1 MRSRTFIP
9 LVVAILLLTV
19 SLYHLVTVS
28 SHGAAPP
35 PREWGSVKGQ
45 VVWTEKVIPKNPPV
59 AAPLAAALAGGPV
72 LANKLVVNPK
82 NRGVRW
88 VLVWLAD
95 PKDARN
101 SKFVPPIHPSLAKPP
116 PNVVI
121 DSPRAEFRPRVVG
134 LWGKQNLLYE
144 NNGPVAHNLVMTSIG
159 GGPRV
164 RALVPPNL
172 DVTING
178 FVPKLVPTPFSC
190 GVHPWMKGYL
200 GSFAHPYF
208 AVTDADGKFGL
219 ENAPAGKFQLVLWH
233 EGVGFLT
240 MTSRELRGKVIEIKG
255 GGVTDVGKVGMK
267 LVED

>member
-1 MRSRTFIP
+1 MRSRYLSR
-9 LVVAILLLTV
+9 LVVAVLLTG
-19 SLYHLVTVS
+19 SPCCLVTSS

-35 PREWGSVKGQ
+35 PPRQWGSVKGQ
-45 VVWTEKVIPKNPPV
+45 VVWTEKGIPINPPV

-72 LANKLVVNPK
+72 LVNKLVVNPK
-82 NRGVRW
+82 NRGARW

-101 SKFVPPIHPSLAKPP
+101 AKFVPPIHPSLAKPP
-116 PNVVI
+116 PNVGI
-121 DSPRAEFRPRVVG
+121 DSPRAEFGPRVVG

-144 NNGPVAHNLVMTSIG
+144 NNGPVAHNLIMTPIG

-178 FVPKLVPTPFSC
+178 FVPKLLPTPFSC
-190 GVHPWMKGYL
+190 GIHPWMKGYL
-200 GSFAHPYF
+200 GTFAHPYF
-208 AVTDADGKFGL
+208 AVTDADGKFEL
-219 ENAPAGKFQLVLWH
+219 ENAPTGKFQLIVWH
-233 EGVGFLT
+233 EEVGFLT

-255 GGVTDVGKVGMK
+255 GGVTDVGKIGMK